1 MRVSR
6 SLPDGFVLAGT
17 VRLRGNRR
25 LLLTLNLLSAPLWI
39 ASCFCF
45 AALSSVVRPGGWTFD
60 FRDVSLTAILAVVI
74 VGGAATFVG
83 TILLHEAVHGAVLWA
98 YTRTRPVFGFKG
110 WYAYADAPGFYF
122 PRGPMLAVLVAP
134 LLVLPLIGVPLMALT
149 PSVVSLFI
157 LVGLVVNTVA
167 AVGDLYMIG
176 LALRI
181 KGPVYFGDGPDD
193 RTGESG
199 SWFVP
204 APATA

>member
-6 SLPDGFVLAGT
+6 SLPEGFVLAGT

-39 ASCFCF
+39 ASCYGFT
-45 AALSSVVRPGGWTFD
+45 ALSSLVRPGGWTFD
-60 FRDVSLTAILAVVI
+60 FRDVSPPAILAVAIGGGLATI
-74 VGGAATFVG
+74 VV
-83 TILLHEAVHGAVLWA
+83 TIVLHEAVHGAALWW
-98 YTRTRPVFGFKG
+98 YTRTRPVFGFRG
-110 WYAYADAPGFYF
+110 WYAYADAPGFF
-122 PRGPMLAVLVAP
+122 FARGPMLAVLVAP
-134 LLVLPLIGVPLMALT
+134 LIVMPAIGVPLMAVT
-149 PSVVSLFI
+149 PPAVSLFV
-157 LVGLVVNTVA
+157 LVGLVINTVA
-167 AVGDLYMIG
+167 AVGDLYMVG

-204 APATA
+204 AAATP